1 MKKLF
6 NLKSIRFFCLMI
18 MGLFINAILFAQDS
32 SGSTSVTTTTHT
44 ETQTWYMEPWV
55 WVVGG
60 AVFIL
65 ILVALARSGKS
76 TDRTIITKTTNT
88 TDRGV

>member
-6 NLKSIRFFCLMI
+6 KLQNIRSFCLVLLA
-18 MGLFINAILFAQDS
+18 LFVHVIIFAQDS
-32 SGSTSVTTTTHT
+32 SGSTRVTTTTHT

-55 WVVGG
+55 WVVGA

-76 TDRTIITKTTNT
+76 TDRTIISKSTTTRNT
-88 TDRGV
+88 DI